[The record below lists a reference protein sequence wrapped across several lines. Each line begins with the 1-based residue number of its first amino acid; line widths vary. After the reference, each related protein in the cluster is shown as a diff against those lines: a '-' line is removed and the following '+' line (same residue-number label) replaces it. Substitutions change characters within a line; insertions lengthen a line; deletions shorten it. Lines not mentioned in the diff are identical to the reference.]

1 MQATLWE
8 QQITSVPQ
16 TQETPQKQSPAA
28 LEISVSTM
36 CIPDQ
41 IWHTLLIQLELAASL
56 ANLPRPVG
64 AGCAHP
70 GNHQVI

>member
-41 IWHTLLIQLELAASL
+41 ICRTFLIQSKPAALQNWRGLST
-56 ANLPRPVG
+56 RSVG
-64 AGCAHP
+64 AG
-70 GNHQVI
+70 